1 MQSRNH
7 FQTWADS
14 AADLGFILRV
24 RGVVA
29 VVGVSDE
36 TILEAQRVDGF
47 RQARRERHDAVD
59 RLGNADRAA
68 RFVRDF
74 PEDRGRGR
82 DRGSSL
88 RTRHRRAEQQDCD
101 RGESGA
107 SKARTGEFF
116 HDSPLSREFVFNNK
130 KAPRDTLGLPASLF
144 LAKSAAL
151 CGMGGWPGLRLFIR
165 SQWRDRGR
173 FTRPSP
179 LPFPANSN
187 TRVIREVQGCKW
199 KYVSDQSQLAAL
211 SRFLETRQPRNR
223 PIPAPHRRCSRQFA
237 DWVWAAR

>member
-74 PEDRGRGR
+74 LDYKGTATARRYTLPLR
-82 DRGSSL
+82 DA
-88 RTRHRRAEQQDCD
+88 RA
-101 RGESGA
+101 
-107 SKARTGEFF
+107 
-116 HDSPLSREFVFNNK
+116 
-130 KAPRDTLGLPASLF
+130 
-144 LAKSAAL
+144 
-151 CGMGGWPGLRLFIR
+151 I
-165 SQWRDRGR
+165 RGR
-173 FTRPSP
+173 FPCYSP
-179 LPFPANSN
+179 
-187 TRVIREVQGCKW
+187 
-199 KYVSDQSQLAAL
+199 
-211 SRFLETRQPRNR
+211 
-223 PIPAPHRRCSRQFA
+223 
-237 DWVWAAR
+237 